1 MHRHRH
7 VMIVRDARICFQRM
21 RSLQREALVM
31 RDSVDMD
38 DIVAQCAAR
47 IFVRNVMFSYT
58 MYCTSVLVVGCDRSC
73 ALATLV
79 VCRSYVLLG
88 VININSLMAFIM
100 FLRLKN

>member
-1 MHRHRH
+1 MRWHRN
-7 VMIVRDARICFQRM
+7 VLIVRDARICFQPI
-21 RSLQREALVM
+21 RSLRREALVM

-38 DIVAQCAAR
+38 DIAAQYAAR

-79 VCRSYVLLG
+79 VCKSYVLSG
-88 VININSLMAFIM
+88 IIDINSPMAFIID
-100 FLRLKN
+100 LRLRN